1 MDQSG
6 SPPPPAPA
14 SVPPPAPTLPGG
26 QPVPQFRF
34 SASRQMAAWMAE
46 HRVSIGL
53 TTYQAGLMFL
63 VGLQDN
69 GRFHFAN
76 RSFPR
81 CMGMWCDGQTLWM
94 SSLYQLWRFQ
104 NILASG
110 ETRDGLDRLFVP
122 RIAYTTGDLDIHD
135 IVPDATGRAVFVN
148 TMFSC
153 LATVSEHASFA
164 PLWRPPFVSKL
175 AAEDRCH
182 LNGMA
187 ADGEGRP
194 TYVST
199 ISRADVPSG
208 WRDRRDQGGCLIEVA
223 TGRIVT
229 AGLSMPHSPRLYRDR
244 LWVLESGT
252 GWFGFVDPAT
262 GAFERMTFCPGYL
275 RGLAFHKGFA
285 VAGMSKPRRDQAF
298 SGLALDRNLAERD
311 AEPRCGIVVIDL
323 ASGDL
328 VHFLHIEGDISELY
342 DVVLLPDTVRP
353 MALGVLTDEIRRALT
368 VGDMQTL

>member
-1 MDQSG
+1 MST
-6 SPPPPAPA
+6 SPAEPS
-14 SVPPPAPTLPGG
+14 SVAALPGG

-46 HRVSIGL
+46 HRVSLGF
-53 TTYQAGLMFL
+53 TTYQAELMFL
-63 VGLQDN
+63 IGLQDN

-81 CMGMWCDGQTLWM
+81 CMGLWCDGQTLWM

-104 NILASG
+104 NVLRDG
-110 ETRDGLDRLFVP
+110 ETREGCDRLFVP

-135 IVPDATGRAVFVN
+135 IAPDASGRPVFVN
-148 TMFSC
+148 TLYSC
-153 LATVSEHASFA
+153 LSTASEHASFA
-164 PLWRPPFVSKL
+164 PLWQPPFVSKL

-187 ADGEGRP
+187 MRDGRP
-194 TYVST
+194 RFVSAV
-199 ISRADVPSG
+199 SRSDVASG
-208 WRDRRDQGGCLIEVA
+208 WRDRRAEGGCIVEVDS
-223 TGRIVT
+223 GRIVT
-229 AGLSMPHSPRLYRDR
+229 SGLSMPHSPRLWRNR

-252 GWFGFVDPAT
+252 GFLGTVDVVS
-262 GAFERMTFCPGYL
+262 GAFERVTFCPGYL

-298 SGLALDRNLAERD
+298 SGLALDRELAARD
-311 AEPRCGIVVIDL
+311 ADPRCGIVVIDL

-328 VHFLHIEGDISELY
+328 VHFLHIEGDIGELY
-342 DVVLLPDTVRP
+342 DVVVLPDIVRP

-368 VGDMQTL
+368 IDRPQPL